1 MTTTPTRLETG
12 DWEPLVEI
20 LRNELQEYGGLF
32 NLLGQQQDRIIE
44 RKPDAVLSLN
54 DEIEIQTRTVGDL
67 RGRRENYVDD
77 LLARVGEAVPG
88 TLRRLIPHLPEFVQ
102 PLIEA
107 LMTDIN
113 HMVRRNRHKARQ
125 NHLLLSR
132 AVQLTEETL
141 RVLQPENF
149 TRTYGRTG
157 RASLPA
163 RAAAVSRYNALG

>member
-44 RKPDAVLSLN
+44 RKPDAVLLLN

-67 RGRRENYVDD
+67 RGRRETYVDD

>member
-1 MTTTPTRLETG
+1 MTIPSTRLEAS

-44 RKPDAVLSLN
+44 RKPDAVLSIN
-54 DEIEIQTRTVGDL
+54 DEIEVQTRTVSDL
-67 RGRRENYVDD
+67 RGRREACVDD
-77 LLARVGEAVPG
+77 LLVRVGETAPG
-88 TLRRLIPHLPEFVQ
+88 SLRKLIAHLPEFVQ
-102 PLIEA
+102 PLFEA

-157 RASLPA
+157 RATLPA

>member
-1 MTTTPTRLETG
+1 MTTQPKRLEAG

-44 RKPDAVLSLN
+44 RKPDAVLSIN
-54 DEIEIQTRTVGDL
+54 DEIEVQTRTVADL
-67 RGRRENYVDD
+67 RGRRETCVDE
-77 LLARVGEAVPG
+77 LLARVDEPVPG
-88 TLRRLIPHLPEFVQ
+88 SLRKLIPHLPEFVQ
-102 PLIEA
+102 PLLEA

-157 RASLPA
+157 RSSLPS
-163 RAAAVSRYNALG
+163 RAGAVSRYNALG

>member
-1 MTTTPTRLETG
+1 MTTTPTRLETS
-12 DWEPLVEI
+12 DWEPLIDI

-44 RKPDAVLSLN
+44 RKPDAVLSIN
-54 DEIEIQTRTVGDL
+54 DEIELQTRTVAEL
-67 RGRRENYVDD
+67 RGRRESFVDD
-77 LLARVGEAVPG
+77 LLARVGQAVPG
-88 TLRRLIPHLPEFVQ
+88 SLRKLIPHLPDYVQ
-102 PLIEA
+102 PLLEA

-157 RASLPA
+157 RATLPA
-163 RAAAVSRYNALG
+163 RAAAVSRYNAQG

>member
-1 MTTTPTRLETG
+1 MTTSTTRLEIS
-12 DWEPLVEI
+12 DWEPLIDI
-20 LRNELQEYGGLF
+20 LRGELQEYGGLF

-44 RKPDAVLSLN
+44 RKPDAVLSIN
-54 DEIEIQTRTVGDL
+54 DEIELQTRTVAEL
-67 RGRRENYVDD
+67 RSRRESFVDD
-77 LLARVGEAVPG
+77 LLVRVGQPAPG
-88 TLRRLIPHLPEFVQ
+88 SLRKLIPHLPDFVQ
-102 PLIEA
+102 PLLEA

-149 TRTYGRTG
+149 TRTYGRSG
-157 RASLPA
+157 RATLPA
-163 RAAAVSRYNALG
+163 RAAAVSRYNAQG

>member
-1 MTTTPTRLETG
+1 MTTTPTRFEAS
-12 DWEPLVEI
+12 DWEPLI
-20 LRNELQEYGGLF
+20 ALLRDELQEYGGLF
-32 NLLGQQQDRIIE
+32 NLLGQQQDHIIE

-54 DEIEIQTRTVGDL
+54 DEIDVQTRTVASL
-67 RGRRENYVDD
+67 RARREALVDEF
-77 LLARVGEAVPG
+77 LVRAGEAAPG
-88 TLRRLIPHLPEFVQ
+88 SLRRLIPHFPDFVQ
-102 PLIEA
+102 PLLEA

-157 RASLPA
+157 RSALPA
-163 RAAAVSRYNALG
+163 RAAAVSRYKAIG

>member
-1 MTTTPTRLETG
+1 MTTLPTRLETS
-12 DWEPLVEI
+12 DWEPLVDI

-44 RKPDAVLSLN
+44 RKPDAVLSIN
-54 DEIEIQTRTVGDL
+54 DEIEAQTRTVAEL
-67 RGRRENYVDD
+67 RGRRESFVDD
-77 LLARVGEAVPG
+77 LLERVGQPAPG
-88 TLRRLIPHLPEFVQ
+88 TLRRLIPHLPDFVQ
-102 PLIEA
+102 PLLEA

-157 RASLPA
+157 RASLPS
-163 RAAAVSRYNALG
+163 RAAAVSRYNAQG

>member
-1 MTTTPTRLETG
+1 MTSTPTRLEAG

-44 RKPDAVLSLN
+44 RKPDAVLSIN
-54 DEIEIQTRTVGDL
+54 DEIELQTRTVADL
-67 RGRRENYVDD
+67 RGRREAFVDD
-77 LLARVGEAVPG
+77 LLARVGQPVPG
-88 TLRRLIPHLPEFVQ
+88 SLRKLIEHLPDFVQ
-102 PLIEA
+102 PLVEA

-157 RASLPA
+157 RATLPT

>member
-1 MTTTPTRLETG
+1 MTTTTTRLETS
-12 DWEPLVEI
+12 DWEPLIDI

-44 RKPDAVLSLN
+44 RKPDAVLSIN
-54 DEIEIQTRTVGDL
+54 DEIELQTRTVAEL
-67 RGRRENYVDD
+67 RGRRESFVDD
-77 LLARVGEAVPG
+77 LLARVGQPVPG
-88 TLRRLIPHLPEFVQ
+88 SLRKLIPHLPDFVQ
-102 PLIEA
+102 PLLEA

-157 RASLPA
+157 RATLPA
-163 RAAAVSRYNALG
+163 RAAAVSRYNAQG

>member
-1 MTTTPTRLETG
+1 MTTTPTRLEAS

-20 LRNELQEYGGLF
+20 LRGELQEYGGLF
-32 NLLGQQQDRIIE
+32 NLLGEQQERIIE
-44 RKPDAVLSLN
+44 RKPDAVLSVN
-54 DEIEIQTRTVGDL
+54 DEIEVQTRTVADL
-67 RGRRENYVDD
+67 RGRRETYVDD

-102 PLIEA
+102 PLVEA

-157 RASLPA
+157 RSALPA
-163 RAAAVSRYNALG
+163 RSGAVSRYNALG

>member
-1 MTTTPTRLETG
+1 MTTIPTRLETG

-54 DEIEIQTRTVGDL
+54 DEIEVQTRTVGDL
-67 RGRRENYVDD
+67 RGRRETFVDD
-77 LLARVGEAVPG
+77 LLARVGEEVPG
-88 TLRRLIPHLPEFVQ
+88 TLRRLIPHLPDFVQ
-102 PLIEA
+102 PLVEA

-149 TRTYGRTG
+149 TRTYGRSG

>member
-54 DEIEIQTRTVGDL
+54 DEIEIQTRTVGEL
-67 RGRRENYVDD
+67 RGRRETYVDD

>member
-1 MTTTPTRLETG
+1 MTLTPTRLEAS

-44 RKPDAVLSLN
+44 RKPDAVLSIN
-54 DEIEIQTRTVGDL
+54 DEIEIQTRTVADL
-67 RGRRENYVDD
+67 RGRREAFVDD
-77 LLARVGEAVPG
+77 LLVRVEQPAPG
-88 TLRRLIPHLPEFVQ
+88 SLRKLIPHLPDFVQ
-102 PLIEA
+102 PLVEA

-157 RASLPA
+157 RATLPT
-163 RAAAVSRYNALG
+163 RAAAVSRYNAQG